1 MSDLPEPLN
10 RARAAAHNAA
20 RTTGPQNAIRATSPA
35 SPYARDRIEAPSNRP
50 APRTPTLRSRTQD
63 VIRSAPGALTAARER
78 SVYDTTPQ
86 DLVRGAQELTGLP
99 SLARG
104 AGALAAL
111 PALAR
116 SGFLGPQHALPA
128 AGALA
133 ETALGLAGPMSLPRG
148 AARVSRSVPLTQQYG
163 SADTFES
170 GPFSALYFNASPNRV
185 NLLEMGT
192 DSSARGQG
200 HARRGMQEF
209 LRSHGNRDIYLT
221 PSPTEPPYD
230 VARLEGF
237 YRSLG
242 FEPVPGDADM
252 FAWRRLGANP
262 AETAQRIPNMAREIG
277 PNGMPIAQA
286 QPTRNSFRGGS
297 SDLREAAGR
306 VAAPAADIS
315 RPISAG
321 TLDGRTFYRGQG
333 GDIQGGGSFRRNSH
347 ISANPETANNYATMN
362 LSGAERAPTV
372 FPLRGTGRIA
382 DRDGVMSVVDELVAG
397 GMSREEA
404 LRQAIPELERRGFA
418 GFQMARRGDPEFDD
432 DIQIFNPSANLRSA
446 FDAEPAQR
454 IPNMARE
461 IGPNGMPV
469 AQSQPTRNSFRG
481 GSSDL
486 REAAGMRADLE
497 APPQVFEAFHNS
509 PRGGI
514 QRLRSNRS
522 GSVQSHGRGVY
533 LGTETPNDSW
543 GQHAYRVQVRG
554 RREDFPQMW
563 SPLSSR
569 DGLLERF
576 QQAGQGRRVEFTPD
590 MHVDNAYQRLA
601 DAMPG
606 WTKKAREL
614 AASRALARAGVPG
627 IAGDFTRPQIVV
639 FDDGALSIVERAKG
653 APRHWRADTGA
664 LDDGIPPVSDYPVAP
679 PPTTPTGTAPFG
691 DPRAYPP
698 QAWDDFGSPSS
709 RTVRAYHGSPIS
721 LEGGRFRPGTSF
733 AEQRDLAEY
742 YQRRIN
748 PSGGRLYETDIDAT
762 GFPELLY
769 NESSYFDDLAR
780 VQNSGVPG
788 VRLLNVPDGYGL
800 RNTSPQI
807 RVFDASRVGEPREI
821 LQGGTPEARLRAQEQ
836 GFDTGRVLYHGTNRD
851 GLFTEFREDL
861 PTYLTPDPAL
871 ASDFT
876 GRNNG
881 GVIPVFARTVRQ
893 YDAGSNSVISDDGI
907 GKRPLFRRLQSEGFD
922 SVRNRIPGMDAEEI
936 VVFDPRN
943 IRSIFA
949 AFDPAKRD
957 SSDLLASPLR
967 GRTLGDD
974 VQRLSAQVNDANVDP
989 RLARDYD
996 QALARGINSSVR
1008 DEILSLPT
1016 AATRE
1021 TATYADR
1028 SRMMEPVNGDQFSVR
1043 VGPVPY
1049 GLQDG
1054 SVYAHH
1060 NHPMAGVP
1068 SDIVAPLSLEDLD
1081 FLRANRDVRG
1091 TFAHESG
1098 GGGSYAERGGRLGH
1112 RNARTALHR
1121 GVNAAGARMGDAR
1134 GVESGEALLAT
1145 GRAARRVGMLRRYGY
1160 RPSNADQA
1168 EALDAAAPNMS
1179 AAEWD
1184 ALRAMHGPIY
1194 GLPYPLTWGRI
1205 GLATAGG
1212 TAVAGALS
1220 QQQNTTGRSNRR
1232 PSDSRRSRGAF
1243 DRTGR

>member
-63 VIRSAPGALTAARER
+63 VLRSAPGALTAARER

-86 DLVRGAQELTGLP
+86 GLVRGAQELTGLP

-116 SGFLGPQHALPA
+116 SGFLGTEHIAP
-128 AGALA
+128 GAMA
-133 ETALGLAGPMSLPRG
+133 VGETALGLLGPMSLPRG
-148 AARVSRSVPLTQQYG
+148 
-163 SADTFES
+163 
-170 GPFSALYFNASPNRV
+170 
-185 NLLEMGT
+185 
-192 DSSARGQG
+192 
-200 HARRGMQEF
+200 
-209 LRSHGNRDIYLT
+209 
-221 PSPTEPPYD
+221 
-230 VARLEGF
+230 
-237 YRSLG
+237 
-242 FEPVPGDADM
+242 
-252 FAWRRLGANP
+252 
-262 AETAQRIPNMAREIG
+262 
-277 PNGMPIAQA
+277 
-286 QPTRNSFRGGS
+286 
-297 SDLREAAGR
+297 AGR

-606 WTKKAREL
+606 WTEKAREL

-691 DPRAYPP
+691 GPRAYPP
-698 QAWDDFGSPSS
+698 QAWEEFGS
-709 RTVRAYHGSPIS
+709 
-721 LEGGRFRPGTSF
+721 
-733 AEQRDLAEY
+733 
-742 YQRRIN
+742 
-748 PSGGRLYETDIDAT
+748 
-762 GFPELLY
+762 
-769 NESSYFDDLAR
+769 
-780 VQNSGVPG
+780 
-788 VRLLNVPDGYGL
+788 
-800 RNTSPQI
+800 
-807 RVFDASRVGEPREI
+807 

-836 GFDTGRVLYHGTNRD
+836 GWDARGYHATTADIQGGMRPSLSGELGPGVYVARQPKTTETYIGGSIWNDFDATPPSRPQQFFEGANIMPIVTRGKIATREQLDAAQEAARKRMRRRYRDDQDVQQAAADDLRAQGYTG
-851 GLFTEFREDL
+851 
-861 PTYLTPDPAL
+861 
-871 ASDFT
+871 ASDPSRDFT
-876 GRNNG
+876 
-881 GVIPVFARTVRQ
+881 VMFA
-893 YDAGSNSVISDDGI
+893 DPDG
-907 GKRPLFRRLQSEGFD
+907 Q
-922 SVRNRIPGMDAEEI
+922 V
-936 VVFDPRN
+936 RN
-943 IRSIFA
+943 IRSVNA
-949 AFDPAKRD
+949 AFDPSKRD
-957 SSDLLASPLR
+957 SSDLLAI
-967 GRTLGDD
+967 T
-974 VQRLSAQVNDANVDP
+974 NDP
-989 RLARDYD
+989 G
-996 QALARGINSSVR
+996 GI
-1008 DEILSLPT
+1008 
-1016 AATRE
+1016 
-1021 TATYADR
+1021 
-1028 SRMMEPVNGDQFSVR
+1028 
-1043 VGPVPY
+1043 GP
-1049 GLQDG
+1049 G
-1054 SVYAHH
+1054 SVPPLA
-1060 NHPMAGVP
+1060 PPSTSDSVAMRMA
-1068 SDIVAPLSLEDLD
+1068 
-1081 FLRANRDVRG
+1081 RAERMGFDTRPFYHGSPDARQVR
-1091 TFAHESG
+1091 
-1098 GGGSYAERGGRLGH
+1098 ERGGFER
-1112 RNARTALHR
+1112 RTQNAGYLTDPERYAAIQSEMAAERAANGTSERYFELLNEATALNQHVEAPRPIYLSDNEGIARSYARDDRAFDYQGAEPAVMPLHTR
-1121 GVNAAGARMGDAR
+1121 GNLMVVDGGGERFANMSIDRIRASLPESRRAAFDAMVARYKADFTGNPGRITTNDLEAIAHGMGFDGFEVRNVRDTYQGQGAPSTVRAIFDPSNLRSPGAAFDPSK
-1134 GVESGEALLAT
+1134 SGSSDLLA
-1145 GRAARRVGMLRRYGY
+1145 A
-1160 RPSNADQA
+1160 S
-1168 EALDAAAPNMS
+1168 AAAVPIPL
-1179 AAEWD
+1179 AA
-1184 ALRAMHGPIY
+1184 
-1194 GLPYPLTWGRI
+1194 
-1205 GLATAGG
+1205 
-1212 TAVAGALS
+1212 ALS
-1220 QQQNTTGRSNRR
+1220 HRQTPEGRPNRR
-1232 PSDSRRSRGAF
+1232 SSDSQRTRGAF